1 MCAMCDH
8 NFARFGVKKAQFWT
22 FFHDKRLISMLFL
35 WPYFTLLPNMIK
47 KYIKRAKFATK
58 LPFRYKRACASAN
71 FDKMH
76 THKDTRACA
85 RAIQILA
92 KCTRACDA
100 RATENGVCECVCVR
114 VQKSSQLT
122 VWFQWTLELSRV
134 YCWLL
139 NKNCFWRTFNSKTSF
154 LISVFW

>member
-1 MCAMCDH
+1 MRAMCLRAAIFHVCDVRSQ
-8 NFARFGVKKAQFWT
+8 FRTFWGKKGPVLD

-92 KCTRACDA
+92 KCTRACDV
-100 RATENGVCECVCVR
+100 RAAENRVCECACVR
-114 VQKSSQLT
+114 GQKSSQLT
-122 VWFQWTLELSRV
+122 D
-134 YCWLL
+134 
-139 NKNCFWRTFNSKTSF
+139 
-154 LISVFW
+154 